1 MAVAI
6 ILILLVI
13 GSVIFHFMSP
23 WYFTELA
30 SNWGAIDLTVTIT
43 FIVCGIVFVLANLFM
58 AYCIIK
64 FRNKSK
70 DQRAA
75 YEPEN
80 KKLEAWLTIIT
91 TIGVVAMLAPGLV
104 VWAKFVSPPE
114 DANIVEAVGQQW
126 QWSFRLPGKDQRLG
140 TVDSKKIS
148 IDNPFGMNEDDPYG
162 QDDILIPGNV
172 LHIPLNQ
179 AVKFNLR
186 SKDVLHNFTVPQFR
200 VKMDLV
206 PGMITWQWLTPT
218 RVGEFEILCEELCG
232 IGHHTMRGKVI
243 VQEEKD
249 YQAWLSQQKT
259 YAQFVA
265 ENAVHG
271 DVAAGKALYQV
282 CSSCH
287 GLEGEGNPALNSPKI
302 SGQETWYLKRQLS
315 YFKHGIRGTTPGDTY
330 GAQMAPMAATL
341 VDDAA
346 MNNIAAYIQTLP
358 DTPAPQTIKGDAER
372 GKRLYV
378 TCGKCHGKEAEG
390 RWAVNAPRIK
400 GMSDWYLLTQLKNF
414 KQGLRGAHPGD
425 VTGRQMESMVLSL
438 SDEKMQD
445 VIAYINSL

>member
-1 MAVAI
+1 MVIAI
-6 ILILLVI
+6 VLILLVI
-13 GSVIFHFMSP
+13 GSVIFHYMSP

-30 SNWGAIDLTVTIT
+30 SNWGDMDTTVTIT

-80 KKLEAWLTIIT
+80 KKLEVWLTVIT
-91 TIGVVAMLAPGLV
+91 SVGVIAMLAPGLV
-104 VWAKFVSPPE
+104 VWAKFVSPPV

-126 QWSFRLPGKDQRLG
+126 QWSFRLPGEDGRLG
-140 TVDSKKIS
+140 TVDTRKVS

-162 QDDILIPGNV
+162 QDDVLIPGNV

-179 AVKFNLR
+179 PVKFNLR

-218 RVGEFEILCEELCG
+218 KVGTYDILCEELCG
-232 IGHHTMRGKVI
+232 IAHHTMRGKV
-243 VQEEKD
+243 VVDDDND
-249 YQAWLSQQKT
+249 YKNWLANQKT
-259 YAQFVA
+259 FAQFA
-265 ENAVHG
+265 SETKG
-271 DVAAGKALYQV
+271 DAHAGKALYQV
-282 CSSCH
+282 CASCH

-302 SGQETWYLKRQLS
+302 SGQEAWYVKRQLE
-315 YFKHGIRGTTPGDTY
+315 YFKNGIRGGNAEDTF

-341 VDDAA
+341 VDETAIK
-346 MNNIAAYIQTLP
+346 NVAAYIESLP
-358 DTPAPQTIKGDAER
+358 DKPAAQTIKGDIEN
-372 GKRLYV
+372 GKVFYE
-378 TCGKCHGKEAEG
+378 TCSKCHGKQAEG
-390 RWAVNAPRIK
+390 RWSVNAPRIA

-414 KQGLRGAHPGD
+414 KHGLRGAHKD
-425 VTGRQMESMVLSL
+425 DATGRQMESMVISL
-438 SDEKMQD
+438 NEEKMQD

>member
-6 ILILLVI
+6 ILILLVV

-30 SNWGAIDLTVTIT
+30 SNWGDIDTTVTIT
-43 FIVCGIVFVLANLFM
+43 FVVCGIVFVAANLFM

-80 KKLEAWLTIIT
+80 KKLEGWLTIIT
-91 TIGVVAMLAPGLV
+91 TIGVTAMLAPGLV

-114 DANIVEAVGQQW
+114 DAQIVEAVGQQW
-126 QWSFRLPGKDQRLG
+126 QWTFRLPGKDNRLG
-140 TVDSKKIS
+140 TVDARKIS
-148 IDNPFGMNEDDPYG
+148 IDNPFGMNADDPYG
-162 QDDILIPGNV
+162 QDDVLITSNE
-172 LHIPLNQ
+172 LHLPINQ

-218 RVGEFEILCEELCG
+218 RIGTYEILCEELCG
-232 IGHHTMRGKVI
+232 IGHHTMRGRV
-243 VQEEKD
+243 VVEEEEQ
-249 YQAWLSQQKT
+249 YQAWLASQST
-259 YAQFVA
+259 YADLVSAPQ
-265 ENAVHG
+265 G
-271 DVAAGKALYQV
+271 DAHAGKALYQV
-282 CSSCH
+282 CASCH

-302 SGQETWYLKRQLS
+302 SGQETWYVKRQLE
-315 YFKHGIRGTTPGDTY
+315 YFKHGIRGSNPEDVY
-330 GAQMAPMAATL
+330 GSQMAPMAATL
-341 VDDAA
+341 VDETA
-346 MNNIAAYIQTLP
+346 MKNVAAYVQSLP
-358 DTPAPQTIKGDAER
+358 DKPAAKTIKGDIDN
-372 GKRLYV
+372 GKKLYT
-378 TCGKCHGKEAEG
+378 TCSKCHGKQAEG
-390 RWAVNAPRIK
+390 RWAVNAPRMA
-400 GMSDWYLLTQLKNF
+400 GMSDWYLMTQLKNF

-425 VTGRQMESMVLSL
+425 ITGRQMESMVLSL
-438 SDEKMQD
+438 NDEKMQD

>member
-1 MAVAI
+1 MVIAI
-6 ILILLVI
+6 VIILLVI
-13 GSVIFHFMSP
+13 GSLIFHFASP

-30 SNWGAIDLTVTIT
+30 SNWGSMDTTVTIT

-80 KKLEAWLTIIT
+80 KKLEVWLTVIT
-91 TIGVVAMLAPGLV
+91 SVGVVAMLAPGLV
-104 VWAKFVSPPE
+104 VWAKFVSPPV

-126 QWSFRLPGKDQRLG
+126 QWSFRLPGKDNRLG
-140 TVDSKKIS
+140 TVDTTKIT

-162 QDDILIPGNV
+162 QDDVLIPGNE
-172 LHIPLNQ
+172 LHLPINQ

-200 VKMDLV
+200 TKMDLV

-218 RVGEFEILCEELCG
+218 KVGSYDILCEELCG
-232 IGHHTMRGKVI
+232 IAHHTMRGKV
-243 VQEEKD
+243 VVEEEDD
-249 YQAWLSQQKT
+249 YNKWLAKQKT
-259 YAQFVA
+259 FAQFQA
-265 ENAVHG
+265 ETEG
-271 DVAAGKALYQV
+271 DPHAGKALYQV
-282 CSSCH
+282 CASCH
-287 GLEGEGNPALNSPKI
+287 GLQGEGNPALNSPKI
-302 SGQETWYLKRQLS
+302 SGQETWYLKRQLG
-315 YFKHGIRGTTPGDTY
+315 YFKDGIRGSNPEDTY

-341 VDDAA
+341 VDETA

-358 DTPAPQTIKGDAER
+358 DNPAPHTIKGDIEN
-372 GKRLYV
+372 GKDLYE
-378 TCGKCHGKEAEG
+378 TCGKCQGKKGEG

-414 KQGLRGAHPGD
+414 KNGLRGAHPGD
-425 VTGRQMESMVLSL
+425 VTGRQMESMVLSINE
-438 SDEKMQD
+438 EKMQD
-445 VIAYINSL
+445 ILAYINSL